1 MAIGLTTRQRGQ
13 GEGIMTAPAFGHTAR
28 LLGFDMAPSVSQ
40 PETGSEGLLRAPS
53 TSKKEQYSPRACDM
67 EGAAPA
73 GSDPGPGSGSGSG
86 SGPVP
91 VPVPVTFGHDPE
103 GAPDPNRQ
111 IEGGTPDSGPAHITR
126 GGDSR
131 DCKAPEVDV
140 EKIPVGPKNSER
152 G

>member
-1 MAIGLTTRQRGQ
+1 MLCSASSLPLSRMTTK
-13 GEGIMTAPAFGHTAR
+13 
-28 LLGFDMAPSVSQ
+28 Q
-40 PETGSEGLLRAPS
+40 PETGPAGLLRAPS
-53 TSKKEQYSPRACDM
+53 TSKKKQYSPRACDM

-73 GSDPGPGSGSGSG
+73 GSGSGS
-86 SGPVP
+86 VP
-91 VPVPVTFGHDPE
+91 VPVPGPVPATFGHDSE

-140 EKIPVGPKNSER
+140 PKIPVGPKNSER